1 MSKEVDDPL
10 SPPAGGGVSG
20 EGMSTISRSFNRYQ
34 PFSLPLLA
42 VRLTAISRSINRYQ
56 PFGEPLIAAQQGN
69 NIIDVL

>member
-20 EGMSTISRSFNRYQ
+20 EGMSAISSPFCCYQ
-34 PFSLPLLA
+34 PFILPLSV

-56 PFGEPLIAAQQGN
+56 PFGEPLIAAQQGYN
-69 NIIDVL
+69 MQ